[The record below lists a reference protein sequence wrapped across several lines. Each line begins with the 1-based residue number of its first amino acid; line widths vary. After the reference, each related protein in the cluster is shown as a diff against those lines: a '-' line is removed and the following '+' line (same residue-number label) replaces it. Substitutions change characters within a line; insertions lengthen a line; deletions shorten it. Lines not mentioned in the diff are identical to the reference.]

1 MFEVLAILCIFIL
14 LSIAVCIVLFQKV
27 LRAEHVSR
35 LNTSRIKSDVESSV
49 LIFGATAWEEGPSPE
64 LEARLKTA
72 LEIAKV
78 TGPSNYYLYGGIDEV
93 NEAEAMREYLHNAG
107 ISDERILADCLG
119 DNTRSSIDRFTE
131 THMNIPAQQII
142 AISSGYHAWRIQTEG
157 RKHKLNFLVISPEH
171 SPEVDNSKVHFVRLL
186 SEVMAI
192 LWYSIPRKITENIN
206 TGSTTFRHQ
215 IPNFFIDK
223 ILK

>member
-1 MFEVLAILCIFIL
+1 MFELLEILSIFIL
-14 LSIAVCIVLFQKV
+14 LATTLCIVLFQKAV
-27 LRAEHVSR
+27 RAENESR
-35 LNTSRIKSDVESSV
+35 FNASRIETDVESSV

-78 TGPSNYYLYGGIDEV
+78 IGPSNYYLYGGIDEV
-93 NEAEAMREYLHNAG
+93 NEAEAMREYLHKAG
-107 ISDERILADCLG
+107 ISDKRIFADCLG
-119 DNTRSSIDRFTE
+119 ENTRSSIDRFANA
-131 THMNIPAQQII
+131 HMNNHAEQLI

-157 RKHKLNFLVISPEH
+157 RRHKLNFLVISPEN

-186 SEVMAI
+186 SEVIAI
-192 LWYSIPRKITENIN
+192 IWYSFPRKLTENIN